1 MDPVAHVTELV
12 LATGA
17 LGTAA
22 FGIVEGLKP
31 VRWVG
36 EAGFEAI
43 PATLGDAVQTLEQAH
58 GPGWEAVYRGLYR
71 GDQAEL
77 ARLLRQGARIGLTRE
92 NAAAVGA
99 ALFGARAP
107 EIADLVRVT
116 THLYAAAA
124 EQGGGEART
133 TDAERRALGRFE
145 LAMDARI
152 DAALAIARQRYA
164 SRARLSAFVVSLGVA
179 LGTAVML
186 DEVPGGGWSR
196 WLVALLVGVAA
207 VPIAPIA
214 KDVASGIQAAAK
226 ALRAR

>member
-1 MDPVAHVTELV
+1 MDPIAHVTELV

-31 VRWVG
+31 LPFIG
-36 EAGFEAI
+36 EAGFDAI
-43 PATLGDAVQTLEQAH
+43 PRTLGDAVRTLEQAH
-58 GPGWEAVYRGLYR
+58 GPTWESVYRGLYR
-71 GDQAEL
+71 GDQPEL
-77 ARLLRQGARIGLTRE
+77 ARLLRQGVRVGLTQQ
-92 NAAAVGA
+92 NAPAVGA
-99 ALFGARAP
+99 ALFGAGAP

-116 THLYAAAA
+116 AHLYAAAV
-124 EQGGGEART
+124 EQGTGEAAT

-145 LAMDARI
+145 LAIDARI
-152 DAALAIARQRYA
+152 DAALAIARQQYA
-164 SRARLSAFVVSLGVA
+164 SRARVAAFLVSLGIA
-179 LGTAVML
+179 LVTAFL
-186 DEVPGGGWSR
+186 IGDGDGAGWPP

-226 ALRAR
+226 ALRGR

>member
-1 MDPVAHVTELV
+1 MDPIAHVTELV

-31 VRWVG
+31 WRPIG

-43 PATLGDAVQTLEQAH
+43 RETLGDATETLRQAH
-58 GPGWEAVYRGLYR
+58 GPSWESVYRGLYR

-77 ARLLRQGARIGLTRE
+77 ARLLRQGARVGLTQA
-92 NAAAVGA
+92 NAKTVGA
-99 ALFGARAP
+99 ALFGAGAE
-107 EIADLVRVT
+107 EIADLERVT
-116 THLYAAAA
+116 RHLYAAAA
-124 EQGGGEART
+124 EQGQGEAQT

-145 LAMDARI
+145 LAIDARI
-152 DAALAIARQRYA
+152 DAALAIARHRYA
-164 SRARLSAFVVSLGVA
+164 ARARVAAFVVSLTVA
-179 LGTAVML
+179 LLTAAIMG
-186 DEVPGGGWSR
+186 DTAAGGWPP

-226 ALRAR
+226 ALRGR